1 MIKEFLCARIKYF
14 DDNAIF
20 SSFSTYLS
28 HIDAN
33 KAKYIETL
41 TEAVAIKSVSAWP
54 HCRHEC
60 QLMIDWAETKMKA
73 LAIETQQVD
82 IGNQTLPDGNVL
94 KLPNV
99 VLGTLGS
106 VSIYWVIT

>member
-1 MIKEFLCARIKYF
+1 MHFFL
-14 DDNAIF
+14 
-20 SSFSTYLS
+20 LS

-54 HCRHEC
+54 HCRPQC
-60 QLMIDWAETKMKA
+60 QLMIDWAEKKMKE
-73 LAIETQQVD
+73 LGIETQQVD
-82 IGNQTLPDGNVL
+82 IGNQTLPDGTVL

-106 VSIYWVIT
+106 VSTCCYMGYLFILSVK